1 MAISKPIGNTLL
13 IINITL
19 AVLWIYQ
26 GLIPKLMYSALD
38 EQRLWQLQGI
48 GELKMLLLIEISG
61 FLEIIFG
68 VLFLIFR
75 HSKILHYL
83 NILGMVGLSLL
94 IVITDIQYF
103 QQVFNPFVMNIGMAM
118 LSVIALQLNQLSHPS
133 NHQL

>member
-48 GELKMLLLIEISG
+48 VELKMLLIEVSG

-103 QQVFNPFVMNIGMAM
+103 QQAFNPFVMNIGMAM